1 MADVSVA
8 ASGRPHIRP
17 TYGLHMGVAGQLG
30 CLGCVWGSRL
40 GGFFLSGQAARAFGA
55 DVGCLVVDALS
66 GSRRVYP
73 IIQVLPHDVVFG
85 LLVKVEVMHKHP
97 KSEEPP
103 DVVNRD
109 NGGGIDL

>member
-1 MADVSVA
+1 MVDVPVT

-17 TYGLHMGVAGQLG
+17 TYGLHMGVAGLLG

-73 IIQVLPHDVVFG
+73 IIQVLPNRVVLG
-85 LLVKVEVMHKHP
+85 LPLM
-97 KSEEPP
+97 
-103 DVVNRD
+103 VNQR
-109 NGGGIDL
+109 L